1 MWNDIHSKFATPP
14 YSWTRFNGIAWHTNF
29 LRKQYLCPELS
40 APKDMLSLCET
51 VINKD
56 YPVLHMYM
64 HSSSLLDNNNSLLG
78 NRNAYEFIC
87 ESISE
92 VVKTLSEKYALDFC
106 TLSEAAIKL
115 QQQTEQENT

>member
-1 MWNDIHSKFATPP
+1 
-14 YSWTRFNGIAWHTNF
+14 
-29 LRKQYLCPELS
+29 
-40 APKDMLSLCET
+40 
-51 VINKD
+51 
-56 YPVLHMYM
+56 MYM